1 MPLRAALRCCTLR
14 YPLSP
19 LRGQQKIIKNKR
31 WMLSTREWLTFLPTN
46 TTSRKWLATPLRHDA
61 TLTKSRSDVSRPT
74 DAFRNIVDAKLLNR
88 ASLHRLF
95 RCAPT
100 SWLRTHSPRA
110 APLFRVLRPRFT
122 ASSMPSCSTVRLS
135 IAKGFRFTIQAP
147 KY

>member
-1 MPLRAALRCCTLR
+1 MSPARDINDCLSVLRSCYTLR

-19 LRGQQKIIKNKR
+19 LRGQQQSNKNKG
-31 WMLSTREWLTFLPTN
+31 WMLSTREWF
-46 TTSRKWLATPLRHDA
+46 
-61 TLTKSRSDVSRPT
+61 TLLSRSDVSRPT
-74 DAFRNIVDAKLLNR
+74 AAFRNIVDAKLLNR
-88 ASLHRLF
+88 ASPHRLY
-95 RCAPT
+95 RCAPA
-100 SWLRTHSPRA
+100 SWLPTRSPRA